1 MKILFITL
9 ARIDNIEING
19 IYTDLLRK
27 FREKGHDLTI
37 VSPNER
43 KFGIKTVFVSKND
56 VNYLNVWTTNIQKT
70 NILEKGLTTIFI
82 EYFFLFAIKKH
93 LKLLNFDLIIYTT
106 PPITFTNLIS
116 RLKKI
121 TDAKT
126 YLLLKDIFPQNAVD
140 LNLLNGNGIL
150 YKYFSNKE
158 KMLYKLS
165 DFIGCMSP
173 ANLSYIIKTNP
184 QLDKNKI
191 EVNPNSIEVNKNN
204 INTSINFSIYE
215 KYNIP
220 TDKIIYLFGGNIGEP
235 QGIEFLI
242 QNIIFCKNI
251 NNAFFLIVGNGT
263 KFKDLYNW
271 ISNPKIKNA
280 ILINEVP
287 QNEFDNIINIAHV
300 GLIFLNP
307 LFSIPNFPS
316 RILSYMKNK
325 LPVICATDSV
335 TDIGNI
341 ASENNFGF
349 HCLASNSE
357 KFSEYVIKLLN
368 NDLRK
373 EMGNNAYKF
382 LINEY
387 TTEISYNL
395 IIDKF
400 LQKN

>member
-43 KFGIKTVFVSKND
+43 KFGLKTAFVRKND

-70 NILEKGLTTIFI
+70 NILEKGLTTLFI
-82 EYFFLFAIKKH
+82 ENIFLFAIKKY
-93 LKLLNFDLIIYTT
+93 LNKINFDLIIYTT
-106 PPITFTNLIS
+106 PPITFTNLV
-116 RLKKI
+116 RKLKKR
-121 TDAKT
+121 AGSKT

-140 LNLLNGNGIL
+140 LNIINVNGFL
-150 YKYFSNKE
+150 YKYFRHKE
-158 KMLYKLS
+158 KVLYNIS
-165 DFIGCMSP
+165 DYIGCMSP
-173 ANLSYIIKTNP
+173 ANLRYIIKTNP
-184 QLDKNKI
+184 QLDTNKI
-191 EVNPNSIEVNKNN
+191 EVNPNSIEVKKNS
-204 INTSINFSIYE
+204 INTSHNFSIYE
-215 KYNIP
+215 KYSIP
-220 TDKIIYLFGGNIGEP
+220 TDKIIFLFGGNIGEP

-242 QNIIFCKNI
+242 QNIDFCKNI

-271 ISNPKIKNA
+271 VSNPNIKNA

-287 QNEFDNIINIAHV
+287 QNEFDNIVRIAHV

-316 RILSYMKNK
+316 RILSYMKNN

-373 EMGNNAYKF
+373 EMGNNAYEF

>member
-1 MKILFITL
+1 MKILFLTL
-9 ARIDNIEING
+9 SKIDNIDSKG
-19 IYTDLLRK
+19 IYSDLLRK
-27 FREKGHDLTI
+27 FKENGHQITI
-37 VSPNER
+37 VCPNER
-43 KFGIKTVFVSKND
+43 KFNNKTSFVTID
-56 VNYLNVWTTNIQKT
+56 EVNYLNVWTTNIQKT
-70 NILEKGLTTIFI
+70 NMFEKAFTTILI
-82 EYFFLFAIKKH
+82 EFFYFFSIKKYCTA
-93 LKLLNFDLIIYTT
+93 NDFELILYTT
-106 PPITFTNLIS
+106 PPITLTNLIKRIKRKS
-116 RLKKI
+116 N
-121 TDAKT
+121 AKT

-140 LNLLNGNGIL
+140 LKLMSSDGIL
-150 YKYFSNKE
+150 YNYFRNIE
-158 KMLYKLS
+158 NDLYNIS

-173 ANLSYIIKTNP
+173 ANVNYIIKNNP
-184 QLDKNKI
+184 KI
-191 EVNPNSIEVNKNN
+191 DPKKVEVNPNSIEIKEKSFLPNN
-204 INTSINFSIYE
+204 TLL
-215 KYNIP
+215 KRYNIP
-220 TDKIIYLFGGNIGEP
+220 TDKIIFLFGGNLGLP
-235 QGIEFLI
+235 QGINYLKDHI
-242 QNIIFCKNI
+242 NHCKH
-251 NNAFFLIVGNGT
+251 NNDAFFLIVGDGT
-263 KFKDLYNW
+263 EYEDFKNW
-271 ISNPKIKNA
+271 IEQENIKNT
-280 ILINEVP
+280 ILIKELP
-287 QNEFDNIINIAHV
+287 LIEYDEIIQLSHV

-341 ASENNFGF
+341 AYENNFGF

>member
-82 EYFFLFAIKKH
+82 EYFFLFAIKKL

-325 LPVICATDSV
+325 LPVISK
-335 TDIGNI
+335 
-341 ASENNFGF
+341 NF
-349 HCLASNSE
+349 
-357 KFSEYVIKLLN
+357 
-368 NDLRK
+368 R
-373 EMGNNAYKF
+373 
-382 LINEY
+382 
-387 TTEISYNL
+387 
-395 IIDKF
+395 
-400 LQKN
+400 